1 MFLSREGRDLGA
13 AFQNPLGSQA
23 SSPGEGKDSAP
34 LPSRDADL
42 LEPPEWLQGSQASSS
57 VWREDSGLLSRPC
70 RKRRL
75 SSRDEGGISRVSSSC
90 GARGGFLARHDEDL
104 REPLM
109 RRQGSQVSMCK
120 ARGSASLLSIHGRG
134 LGPQDAL
141 KKDSRSFSG
150 CGGKPSFPST
160 SAGVLREL
168 PRVPL
173 RGEGSCGVG
182 GASRDS
188 AGFGALEEGLISRGG
203 ILWSW
208 RGRSGLR
215 WVWRNGRGPHLDLTP
230 TAGSLQSCDR
240 RVRPRLV

>member
-1 MFLSREGRDLGA
+1 M
-13 AFQNPLGSQA
+13 
-23 SSPGEGKDSAP
+23 
-34 LPSRDADL
+34 
-42 LEPPEWLQGSQASSS
+42 
-57 VWREDSGLLSRPC
+57 LSRPC

-109 RRQGSQVSMCK
+109 RRQGSQVSMCM

-150 CGGKPSFPST
+150 CGGKPSSPST
-160 SAGVLREL
+160 SACDLREL

-173 RGEGSCGVG
+173 RGEGYCAVGV
-182 GASRDS
+182 ASQDS
-188 AGFGALEEGLISRGG
+188 TGFAAMEEGLISKGG
-203 ILWSW
+203 RHL
-208 RGRSGLR
+208 RLPLHFGLR
-215 WVWRNGRGPHLDLTP
+215 PQGPCRVGTGESCLVLSEEWNSACLSRCSGSLRP
-230 TAGSLQSCDR
+230 LVKLCVETAGVSG
-240 RVRPRLV
+240 